1 MSRTRRNAA
10 VRKRGPDWGTGTQR
24 QFENSNRR
32 WWKRQ
37 GLPSVAKEIHGLPS
51 VPVKNRR

>member
-10 VRKRGPDWGTGTQR
+10 ARKRAFSWSTGTQR
-24 QFENSNRR
+24 QFENISRR

-37 GLPSVAKEIHGLPS
+37 GLESVAKEMFGLPP